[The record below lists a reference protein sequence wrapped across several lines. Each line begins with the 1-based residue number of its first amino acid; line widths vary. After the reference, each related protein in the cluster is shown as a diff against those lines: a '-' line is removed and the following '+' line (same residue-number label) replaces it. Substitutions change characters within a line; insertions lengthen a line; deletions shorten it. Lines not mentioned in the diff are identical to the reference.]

1 MAEGSPK
8 NQVIL
13 AQMRQPRQTCY
24 KVTRPRII
32 GRMKHTLHQEQLSC
46 GVRVLLVDVPYAST
60 FSFSTVVRAGF
71 KYADPKAFELP
82 HLLEHLAFDGTKQHP
97 TPAEFA
103 FVLEG
108 EGTDSNASTSAD
120 LIRYYY
126 NGGRTDL
133 ENIMDLAC
141 GQLVDSI
148 FEESAIVSEKGVVDS
163 ELSRLLEND
172 SHMCSMVG
180 VQYLEPLFG
189 LSYPERI
196 AQFDGITRQ
205 AIVDYYRST
214 HVGNNTCIILAGDFG
229 RGKDVARLVAQ
240 LEQRLGTM
248 PKGKQ
253 HRHIKNDL
261 PKGFKSQVLV
271 TNSLKKSEG
280 YFELDFINTDY
291 TEDLGQRVA
300 MRVFNTILGGG
311 SASRLFL
318 STRLKGL
325 SYGPQVTSR
334 FDRNLSTA
342 GFYDR
347 AKPAKLLPLFTECM
361 EQTFAIV
368 RGDYTDAEL
377 ERARGYMR
385 GDLQSGFERPAD
397 LASWYGSNFVWGKEL
412 KSPDDA
418 LAELAAVTRQDIAA
432 MGDKFYKSGNWL
444 LSVRAPEGS
453 VDAAAYRAV
462 IEAASK

>member
-1 MAEGSPK
+1 MVEDSPK

-13 AQMRQPRQTCY
+13 AQLQQLYQTCY
-24 KVTRPRII
+24 KVAYLRII
-32 GRMKHTLHQEQLSC
+32 GRMKHTLHQEVLSC

-71 KYADPKAFELP
+71 KYADPNAFELP

-133 ENIMDLAC
+133 DNIIDLAC

-148 FEESAIVSEKGVVDS
+148 FDETAIVSEKGVVDS

-180 VQYLEPLFG
+180 VGYLEPLFG

-205 AIVDYYRST
+205 AIVDYYRAT
-214 HVGNNTCIILAGDFG
+214 HVGNNTCIILAGDFS
-229 RGKDVARLVAQ
+229 RGKDVATLLAQ
-240 LEQRLGTM
+240 LEQRLSDM

-253 HRHIKNDL
+253 RRHIKNDL
-261 PKGFKSQVLV
+261 PLGFKSQVLV

-280 YFELDFINTDY
+280 YFELDFINTNY
-291 TEDLGQRVA
+291 TEDLDQRVA

-318 STRLKGL
+318 STRTKGL

-347 AKPAKLLPLFTECM
+347 AKPAKLLPLFTECVG
-361 EQTFAIV
+361 QTFAVV
-368 RGDYTDAEL
+368 RGEYTEAEL
-377 ERARGYMR
+377 GRARGYLR

-412 KSPDDA
+412 KSPEDA
-418 LAELAAVTRQDIAA
+418 LAALQAVTREDISA
-432 MGDKFYKSGNWL
+432 MAEKFYRSGNWL
-444 LSVRAPEGS
+444 LSLRAPEGS
-453 VDAAAYRAV
+453 ADEAAYRAV
-462 IEAASK
+462 IETQIK